1 MSTFPVS
8 LAESEE
14 EQVRELAQ
22 MIIRQRAALVG
33 PDDHRHEIPDSV
45 YRLLLSVLKIMQEG
59 KAVSIVPQMQEL
71 TTQRAANLLGV
82 SRQFFVRLLD
92 DEKLPFH
99 RAGTDRR
106 VYLKDVLEFRKR
118 RDQQR
123 KGSIERIAK
132 EEVAHGTYDD
142 FPLPKIRAPKLR
154 PMTPGLSC
162 CSRCL
167 RARASLLARHAPP
180 LRREAHVSPALVERY
195 RTTPAHIT
203 RKARSFS

>member
-1 MSTFPVS
+1 MIGVVEEVGMSTFPVS
-8 LAESEE
+8 IAESEE

-22 MIIRQRAALVG
+22 MMIRQRAALVG

-99 RAGTDRR
+99 RTGTHRR

-132 EEVAHGTYDD
+132 EEVARGTYDD
-142 FPLPKIRAPKLR
+142 FPLPK
-154 PMTPGLSC
+154 
-162 CSRCL
+162 
-167 RARASLLARHAPP
+167 
-180 LRREAHVSPALVERY
+180 
-195 RTTPAHIT
+195 
-203 RKARSFS
+203 

>member
-1 MSTFPVS
+1 MIGVLEEVWMSTFPVS
-8 LAESEE
+8 IAESEE

-22 MIIRQRAALVG
+22 MMIRQRAALVG

-99 RAGTDRR
+99 RAGTHRR

-142 FPLPKIRAPKLR
+142 FPLPK
-154 PMTPGLSC
+154 
-162 CSRCL
+162 
-167 RARASLLARHAPP
+167 
-180 LRREAHVSPALVERY
+180 
-195 RTTPAHIT
+195 
-203 RKARSFS
+203 

>member
-1 MSTFPVS
+1 MIGVIEEVGMSTFPVS
-8 LAESEE
+8 IAESEE

-22 MIIRQRAALVG
+22 MMIRQRAALVG

-99 RAGTDRR
+99 RAGTHRR
-106 VYLKDVLEFRKR
+106 VYLKHVL
-118 RDQQR
+118 DS
-123 KGSIERIAK
+123 GSGEI
-132 EEVAHGTYDD
+132 
-142 FPLPKIRAPKLR
+142 
-154 PMTPGLSC
+154 
-162 CSRCL
+162 SREKD
-167 RARASLLARHAPP
+167 P
-180 LRREAHVSPALVERY
+180 LRE
-195 RTTPAHIT
+195 
-203 RKARSFS
+203 

>member
-1 MSTFPVS
+1 MIEVAEEVRMSTFPVS
-8 LAESEE
+8 IAESEE

-22 MIIRQRAALVG
+22 MMIRQRAALVG

-99 RAGTDRR
+99 RTGTHRR

-123 KGSIERIAK
+123 KESIERIAK
-132 EEVAHGTYDD
+132 EEVVRGTYDD
-142 FPLPKIRAPKLR
+142 FLLP
-154 PMTPGLSC
+154 
-162 CSRCL
+162 
-167 RARASLLARHAPP
+167 
-180 LRREAHVSPALVERY
+180 E
-195 RTTPAHIT
+195 
-203 RKARSFS
+203 

>member
-8 LAESEE
+8 IAESEE
-14 EQVRELAQ
+14 EQVRKLAQ
-22 MIIRQRAALVG
+22 MMLRQRAALVG
-33 PDDHRHEIPDSV
+33 PDDQRHEIPDSV

-92 DEKLPFH
+92 DQKLPFH
-99 RAGTDRR
+99 RIGTHRR

-123 KGSIERIAK
+123 KESIKRIAK
-132 EEVAHGTYDD
+132 EEVARGTYDD
-142 FPLPKIRAPKLR
+142 FPLP
-154 PMTPGLSC
+154 
-162 CSRCL
+162 
-167 RARASLLARHAPP
+167 
-180 LRREAHVSPALVERY
+180 E
-195 RTTPAHIT
+195 
-203 RKARSFS
+203 

>member
-1 MSTFPVS
+1 MIGVVEEVGMFTFPVS
-8 LAESEE
+8 IAESEE
-14 EQVRELAQ
+14 EQVRQLAQ
-22 MIIRQRAALVG
+22 MMIRQRAALVG
-33 PDDHRHEIPDSV
+33 PDDHKHEIPDSD

-99 RAGTDRR
+99 RAGTHRR

-142 FPLPKIRAPKLR
+142 FPLPK
-154 PMTPGLSC
+154 
-162 CSRCL
+162 
-167 RARASLLARHAPP
+167 
-180 LRREAHVSPALVERY
+180 
-195 RTTPAHIT
+195 
-203 RKARSFS
+203 

>member
-1 MSTFPVS
+1 MIGVIEEVGMSTFPVS
-8 LAESEE
+8 IAESEE

-22 MIIRQRAALVG
+22 MMIRQRAALVG
-33 PDDHRHEIPDSV
+33 PDDQRHEIPDSV

-92 DEKLPFH
+92 DDKLPFH
-99 RAGTDRR
+99 RAGTHRR

-142 FPLPKIRAPKLR
+142 FPLPQ
-154 PMTPGLSC
+154 
-162 CSRCL
+162 
-167 RARASLLARHAPP
+167 
-180 LRREAHVSPALVERY
+180 
-195 RTTPAHIT
+195 
-203 RKARSFS
+203 

>member
-8 LAESEE
+8 IAESEE

-22 MIIRQRAALVG
+22 MMTRQRAVLVG
-33 PDDHRHEIPDSV
+33 PDDQRHEIPDSV

-59 KAVSIVPQMQEL
+59 KAVSIVPQMQDL

-82 SRQFFVRLLD
+82 SRQFLVRLLD

-99 RAGTDRR
+99 RTGTHRR

-142 FPLPKIRAPKLR
+142 FPLPK
-154 PMTPGLSC
+154 
-162 CSRCL
+162 
-167 RARASLLARHAPP
+167 
-180 LRREAHVSPALVERY
+180 
-195 RTTPAHIT
+195 
-203 RKARSFS
+203 